1 MNHQKNNVHILI
13 GIYSHPEIFPPTLN
27 AVMELSK
34 FYTLISFVFRNN
46 LAGNWN
52 YPKNIKL
59 VSSGSYISVKDQMQT
74 NLLYKFY
81 YFFCFLIS
89 FFRQALLIKPSTI
102 LVYDPVALYAYSILR
117 PILLFKH
124 IIWYHN
130 HDVFLKGEHSKISLM
145 GLSIHAEKKSFK
157 YLDIFSLPSLDRKK
171 YFPLKSY
178 TGKFFFIPNYPS
190 LEFYNKFY
198 SAKTI
203 DSEIRLI
210 YQGQISENHGLEEI
224 INMLDSD
231 IYNKRLKLCL
241 KGYCSENYKEK
252 LLKLAAIKNV
262 SDKIEIIGVTPYHEV
277 PLIGSRCH
285 IGLAIFKGQ
294 DIMNSTLGTSSNK
307 IYEYAAL
314 GLPVLLFD
322 NEHFRLHLEKK
333 EWAYFTDC
341 SQSSLKKNIED
352 ILNNYPIISKSAHYD
367 FNHEFNYENQFRN
380 VLDFLLQNG

>member
-1 MNHQKNNVHILI
+1 
-13 GIYSHPEIFPPTLN
+13 
-27 AVMELSK
+27 MELSK